1 MENNWYAVYVRS
13 RHEWKV
19 KEHLEAKGFE
29 VFLPA
34 IVKMRRWKDRQKNIA
49 FPLFPGY
56 LFVKIVDVKKHF
68 FDAVKTPGVLKIL
81 GGESGIVPVPQEQ
94 IQYLHALIESRLA
107 LEEHPFLKEGQKVRI
122 ARGPL
127 CGVSG
132 ILVRMDGA
140 EKIVVCIDLIQ
151 RGVSVRINLCDVEPV
166 MV

>member
-19 KEHLEAKGFE
+19 TELLEAKGFE

-34 IVKMRRWKDRQKNIA
+34 IEKMRQWKDRQKNIA

-56 LFVKIVDVKKHF
+56 LFVKITDVKKHYLG
-68 FDAVKTPGVLKIL
+68 AVKTPGVVKIL
-81 GGESGIVPVPQEQ
+81 GGESGLVPVPQEQ
-94 IQYLHALIESRLA
+94 IQYLHAVVESRLA

-122 ARGPL
+122 LRGPL

-132 ILVRMDGA
+132 ILVRKDGA
-140 EKIVVCIDLIQ
+140 EKLVVCIDLIQ
-151 RGVSVRINLCDVEPV
+151 KGVSVRINKFDVEPV
-166 MV
+166 AG